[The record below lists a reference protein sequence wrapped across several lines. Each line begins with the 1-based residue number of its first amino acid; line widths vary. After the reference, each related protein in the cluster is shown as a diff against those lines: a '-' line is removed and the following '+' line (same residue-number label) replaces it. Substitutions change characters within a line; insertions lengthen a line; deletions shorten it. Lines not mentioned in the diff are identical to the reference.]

1 MLAADTY
8 VQVRVNRLAEF
19 DCHLHQLAN
28 TCLIQFCERIVLK
41 DLSVIVSVQE
51 LTSVITGESVCH
63 LCKVVCTEA
72 EEVSLFCDLV
82 SCKSSS
88 RDLDHC
94 TNLILQVAVC
104 CCDLSVC
111 CLNNK
116 LLHIFQLF
124 HVAYER
130 DHDLRNDVPVRMS
143 LLNLDSR
150 TDNSLCLH
158 LSDLRICD
166 CQTASTVTHHRVELV
181 QAVDDRFDL
190 INCLA
195 LSVSQLLDVLF
206 LCRNE
211 LVKRRIKE
219 TDRNRV
225 ALESLIQSLEVSLLI
240 RKDFRKSYF
249 SFFLCLRRTY
259 ALYGRVRYPQRQAQ
273 QLS

>member
-1 MLAADTY
+1 
-8 VQVRVNRLAEF
+8 
-19 DCHLHQLAN
+19 
-28 TCLIQFCERIVLK
+28 LK
-41 DLSVIVSVQE
+41 DLSVIVSVKE

-72 EEVSLFCDLV
+72 EEVSFFCDLV

-94 TNLILQVAVC
+94 TNLILQVAAC
-104 CCDLSVC
+104 CGDLSVS

-116 LLHIFQLF
+116 LLNIFKLF

-130 DHDLRNDVPVRMS
+130 DHDLRNDVPGRMS
-143 LLNLDSR
+143 ILHIDSR

-166 CQTASTVTHHRVELV
+166 CQTASTVTHHRVELM
-181 QAVDDRFDL
+181 QAVDERFDL
-190 INCLA
+190 LNCLA
-195 LSVSQLLDVLF
+195 LSVRQFLHVLF

-219 TDRNRV
+219 TDRYRV

-240 RKDFRKSYF
+240 RKDFLKSCL
-249 SFFLCLRRTY
+249 SLFLCLSTDHLTESVDSSL
-259 ALYGRVRYPQRQAQ
+259 AEEHMLCTAETDT
-273 QLS
+273 LSAKLNSFLSIFRCISVCADFHCSVLVSPV